1 MPANLNRAVESCYE
15 AAIAT
20 PFAILLYFSSFFLRN
35 DLRDDLNIVYSFH
48 RCWVISRDA
57 KRENFIT
64 LGRFRKEAS
73 HGNLMSISKSNAI
86 KSVKTIFVRKRGE
99 KSEKQL
105 TLDSGPLRFIGHI

>member
-1 MPANLNRAVESCYE
+1 MKQR
-15 AAIAT
+15 
-20 PFAILLYFSSFFLRN
+20 LLRRSRFFFIFFSFFLRN

-48 RCWVISRDA
+48 RCWIISRDA

-86 KSVKTIFVRKRGE
+86 KSGENDENDFCSKERE